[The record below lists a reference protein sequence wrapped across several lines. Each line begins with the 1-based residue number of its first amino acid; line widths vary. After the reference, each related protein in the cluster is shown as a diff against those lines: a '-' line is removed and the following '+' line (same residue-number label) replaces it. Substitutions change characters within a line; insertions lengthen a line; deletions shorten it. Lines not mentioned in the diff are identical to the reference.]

1 MTATNQPETVKDCN
15 YPWTWMMLTSD
26 GRVLPCCYA
35 KRELGNLNEASAEAI
50 WNGPVAVELRAFIKR
65 NEVHPVCAGAVCK
78 YVQNMSK
85 PDRRTPP

>member
-1 MTATNQPETVKDCN
+1 
-15 YPWTWMMLTSD
+15 MMLTSD

-85 PDRRTPP
+85 PGAVGVRLHHDSTQSGMKEKGR